1 MLCEG
6 FGLGKDDTNETDDS
20 HDVNDEELDLDELM
34 MEQLQKQR
42 RPVHRRSDGYERKRI
57 YRGAVV
63 KQDENNNA
71 DTDPNNNKWI
81 NNE

>member
-1 MLCEG
+1 MEN
-6 FGLGKDDTNETDDS
+6 DETNVINDS
-20 HDVNDEELDLDELM
+20 RDVNDEESDLDELM

-42 RPVHRRSDGYERKRI
+42 RPVHRRSDGYERKHI

-63 KQDENNNA
+63 KQDENSN
-71 DTDPNNNKWI
+71 TDVGSS

>member
-1 MLCEG
+1 MSCEG
-6 FGLGKDDTNETDDS
+6 CRLGKDDTNETDDS

-42 RPVHRRSDGYERKRI
+42 RPVHRRGDGYERKHI

-63 KQDENNNA
+63 KQDKNEDA
-71 DTDPNNNKWI
+71 DSDSND
-81 NNE
+81 